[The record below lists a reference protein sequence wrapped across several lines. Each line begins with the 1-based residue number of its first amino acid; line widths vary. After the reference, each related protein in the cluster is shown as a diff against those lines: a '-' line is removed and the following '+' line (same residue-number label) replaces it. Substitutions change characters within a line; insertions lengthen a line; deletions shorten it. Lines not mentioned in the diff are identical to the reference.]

1 MEDSDTLTLRPPQTE
16 LQAICQSI
24 AAGSDIRRIIADVA
38 PGGGKSKLPVILA
51 SMLIPAF
58 ADRLLWIVPRNS
70 LKEQGEAEFVDPR
83 LPTDRRLRA
92 ANGNESDP
100 TRGTDGYITTYQAV
114 GMSPAQHLQF
124 VQRHRTILFLD
135 EPHHAGEDSSWG
147 DALDPMIDAA
157 VLVVHASGTF
167 SRHDGQKIHGL
178 DYHGAF
184 VDLRNRPGVR
194 VIRYSR
200 GQALRDGSILPVDLV
215 TIDGAAEWVSKEGIR
230 RRVDSLHRSGVDRSD
245 ALFSMLRTEYAFQL
259 LAACLEHWAE
269 HRKEYPAAK
278 LLVVAPD
285 IETAKEYQGR
295 LAAKVLSEIATSD
308 DGPGAR
314 RAIADF
320 KRGVFDALVTVGM
333 AYEGMSV
340 PETTHIACLTQIRS
354 KEWLEQMQAR
364 ANRVAPGKR
373 QGWVFAPKD
382 HAFLDAWAAIEREAL
397 TPLFEPDEQG
407 GGTAG
412 PVGEAEDFGL
422 SSPGIEPLWSS
433 AHGIV
438 ADLDEVRTPTLTASQ
453 SERVLLENIRAI
465 HASIVK
471 NARPGS
477 GKALATIYSRTCRS
491 VRDVALEELTTDELT
506 EVWIRLR
513 GVFSKR
519 LD

>member
-1 MEDSDTLTLRPPQTE
+1 MVTLTLRPPQAE
-16 LQAICQSI
+16 LQAICQAI

-38 PGGGKSKLPVILA
+38 PGGGKSKLPVILV

-58 ADRLLWIVPRNS
+58 ADRLVWIAPRNA
-70 LKEQGEAEFVDPR
+70 LKYQGETEFLDPR

-92 ANGNESDP
+92 ANGNEADP
-100 TRGTDGYITTYQAV
+100 SRGTDGYLTTYQAV
-114 GMSPAQHLQF
+114 GMSPEQHLDF
-124 VQRHRTILFLD
+124 VRRHRTILFLD
-135 EPHHAGEDSSWG
+135 EPHHAADESSWG
-147 DALDPMIDAA
+147 DALDAMIDAA
-157 VLVVHASGTF
+157 VLVVHASGTL
-167 SRHDGQKIHGL
+167 SRHDGQRIHGL
-178 DYHGAF
+178 DYLGSY
-184 VDLRNRPGVR
+184 VDLSNRPGVR

-200 GQALRDGSILPVDLV
+200 GQALRDRSILPVELV
-215 TIDGAAEWVSKEGIR
+215 TIDGAAEWISKEGIR
-230 RRVDSLHRSGVDRSD
+230 RSVDSLHRSGVDRSD
-245 ALFSMLRTEYAFQL
+245 ALFSMLRTEYAYQL
-259 LAACLEHWAE
+259 LAACLEHWSE
-269 HRKEYPAAK
+269 HRREYPAAK

-285 IETAKEYQGR
+285 IETAKDYQGR

-320 KRGVFDALVTVGM
+320 KRGAFDALVTVGM

-340 PETTHIACLTQIRS
+340 PEITHIACLTQIRS

-397 TPLFEPDEQG
+397 TPLFEPDERG
-407 GGTAG
+407 GGTAE
-412 PVGEAEDFGL
+412 PFDEAEDFGL
-422 SSPGIEPLWSS
+422 AKPGIEPLWSS
-433 AHGIV
+433 AHGV
-438 ADLDEVRTPTLTASQ
+438 AADLDDVKAPSLTASQ
-453 SERVLLENIRAI
+453 SEKVLLDNIRAI

-491 VRDVALEELTTDELT
+491 VRDVALEELTTEELT

-513 GVFSKR
+513 AAFSKR
-519 LD
+519 LA